1 MQLPEHGANPRH
13 VYEKLGMTLPA
24 RILDFSENCNPAGP
38 PRAVVELWPDLLSR
52 LHAYPDPSGEPF
64 LSKAADYH
72 GVSKTSVIAGNGAAE
87 ILSFIAERYRGRR
100 AIVIH
105 PTFSEYEATLR
116 AKGVEIERIIASEV
130 DGFRLP
136 VEEVLPRLSAAS
148 VLYLCT
154 PNNPTGIMPE
164 REDLLAIIRKA
175 GKVGCEV
182 VLDEAFIDFID
193 ESKSFIPELNEFP
206 HVIVVRS
213 MTKMYAIPGIR
224 LGYTVAHPEVISS
237 LKTTAPHWNVNGM
250 AAAIGAVCL
259 GQDAYREAA
268 IRHAWEEREKMT
280 AFLKE
285 FGCTVTDSVA
295 NFLSFKPEDAGKLY
309 KEMLAKGIVLRHSE
323 NFRGMDGRWLRI
335 GMKSSAEME
344 KLRRE
349 LADWFAGDAEINN
362 YRHDEASVSLE

>member
-13 VYEKLGMTLPA
+13 VYEKLGMAPPS

-38 PRAVVELWPDLLSR
+38 PRAVIEMWPDLLAR
-52 LHAYPDPSGEPF
+52 LNTYPDPSGEPF

-72 GVSKTSVIAGNGAAE
+72 GVSKASVFAGNGAAE
-87 ILSFIAERYRGRR
+87 ILSLIADRYRGRR
-100 AIVIH
+100 AIVVH

-116 AKGVEIERIIASEV
+116 AKGVEIERIIASEA

-136 VEEVLPRLSAAS
+136 VEEVLEKVSTVS

-164 REDLLAIIRKA
+164 REDLLTVIRKA
-175 GKVGCEV
+175 GEVGCEV

-193 ESKSFIPELNEFP
+193 ESMSFIPELNEFP

-224 LGYTVAHPEVISS
+224 LGYAVAHPDIIAS

-268 IRHAWEEREKMT
+268 IRHARTEREKMT

-285 FGCTVTDSVA
+285 YGCTVTESAA
-295 NFLSFKPEDAGKLY
+295 NFLSFKPEDTGKLY
-309 KEMLAKGIVLRHSE
+309 KEMLARGIVLRHSE
-323 NFRGMDGRWLRI
+323 NFLGMDGRWLRI
-335 GMKSSAEME
+335 GMKSEAEME
-344 KLRRE
+344 EVRAE
-349 LADWFAGDAEINN
+349 L
-362 YRHDEASVSLE
+362 SVSRYL